1 MLLIR
6 QLCISVLFFVY
17 FAPAYSTDL
26 YYGFRFGMTQFDSDI
41 GATTGTAR
49 LEENDFGYKFY
60 MGNSISES
68 AAIELFYTDYGE
80 VTLGGHAGDTFIK
93 NGSSFSFLN
102 NDSELSS
109 GLTSLGINGVYKYSL
124 GKTQS
129 LIGKLGLVGW
139 KYNFKIQSPVDNISN
154 SESDYDVYWSLG
166 FQQDMGKNLSL
177 LFDYEMLE
185 TDDLDLNALGFA
197 IQVSF

>member
-1 MLLIR
+1 MFLIR
-6 QLCISVLFFVY
+6 QLCISTLFFVY
-17 FAPAYSTDL
+17 FTPAYSADV

-41 GATTGTAR
+41 SATTGTSR

-60 MGNSISES
+60 MGSPFSES
-68 AAIELFYTDYGE
+68 TAIELFYTDYGE

-93 NGSSFSFLN
+93 NATSFSFLN

-109 GLTSLGINGVYKYSL
+109 GLSSLGINGVYKYSL

-139 KYNFKIQSPVDNISN
+139 KYNFKIQSPADNISN
-154 SESDYDVYWSLG
+154 SENNYDVYWNIG
-166 FQQDMGKNLSL
+166 FQQNLGKNLSL

-185 TDDLDLNALGFA
+185 TDDLDLSALGFA
-197 IQVSF
+197 IQINF